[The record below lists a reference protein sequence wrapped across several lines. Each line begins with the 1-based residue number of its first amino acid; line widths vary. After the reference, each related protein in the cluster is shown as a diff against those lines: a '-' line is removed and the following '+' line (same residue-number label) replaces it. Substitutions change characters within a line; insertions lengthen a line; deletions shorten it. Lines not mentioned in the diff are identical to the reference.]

1 MKILKIILWIWL
13 LLLILLSLFFK
24 NVEKKANEKKERWE
38 AEQRRIYTEKIVNAD
53 DFFARLAKGYR
64 DKKGSM
70 DLHIGAWRIDSQA
83 LFVDDDKL
91 RQILIDKNIEGLSAD
106 DMPERVGGKFVF
118 TREEPNELYQP
129 NEPTNAQELLDL
141 YHKRNEQIQEC
152 DTKYQLKYFS
162 CFQTDKFILQIKY
175 YYYFPSQSKQLPH
188 IKKPIRI
195 ICEIPNNLDGS
206 RYVCEIDSRLSS
218 PYNASIWFYF
228 GLPKADF
235 NSKYLFY
242 RILYIEQ
249 MIFEATGEH
258 IWDNESEK

>member
-38 AEQRRIYTEKIVNAD
+38 AEQQRIYTEKIVNAD
-53 DFFARLAKGYR
+53 DFFARLARGYR

-70 DLHIGAWRIDSQA
+70 DLHIGAWRIDSQE

-106 DMPERVGGKFVF
+106 DMPERVGGKFNF
-118 TREEPNELYQP
+118 TRTDPDELYQP
-129 NEPTNAQELLDL
+129 NEPKNTQELLDL
-141 YHKRNEQIQEC
+141 YHKRNEQLQEC
-152 DTKYQLKYFS
+152 DTKYQLEYFY
-162 CFQTDKFILQIKY
+162 CFRDSKPIWNETN

-206 RYVCEIDSRLSS
+206 RYVCEINTRLSS
-218 PYNASIWFYF
+218 PYNARIWFYF

-242 RILYIEQ
+242 KILYIEQ

-258 IWDNESEK
+258 IWDDKS